1 MNEKDKE
8 LLYQAYLEGIKKVT
22 KTAPM
27 DIEDRK
33 LFLPEDAEFSFP
45 EPKQYPEQLPG
56 RIIMLENN
64 DYLICCIII
73 NEREKD
79 WYLAYKLSPYTV
91 FASEFDI
98 LFATD
103 NGKYILET
111 DNYFYI
117 TEQEIEEA
125 IELDFIER
133 KNLEK
138 LKLELKK
145 EHPSNKNRNTDLESP
160 ENKFRIMEHNITLEL
175 RCRQSNP
182 LIWIPQIELQY
193 KRKPEDTLQLAA
205 ADKHTAQFA
214 LGIISPDMKKLND
227 YAYFAENY
235 TLQKDECHNLLLL
248 PDENLIDKKAEIR
261 CGNIIV
267 FKGKLPKQI
276 VLANF
281 VPFFPKQA
289 QDLLDIK
296 LKVL

>member
-1 MNEKDKE
+1 MGKD
-8 LLYQAYLEGIKKVT
+8 
-22 KTAPM
+22 
-27 DIEDRK
+27 R
-33 LFLPEDAEFSFP
+33 
-45 EPKQYPEQLPG
+45 
-56 RIIMLENN
+56 
-64 DYLICCIII
+64 
-73 NEREKD
+73 
-79 WYLAYKLSPYTV
+79 YLAYKLSPYTV

-103 NGKYILET
+103 SGKYILET

-125 IELDFIER
+125 IEMDFIER

-145 EHPSNKNRNTDLESP
+145 EHPINKNINTDLESP

-205 ADKHTAQFA
+205 ADKHIAQFA

-276 VLANF
+276 VLASF
-281 VPFFPKQA
+281 VHFLPKQA

>member
-27 DIEDRK
+27 DIEDRE

-175 RCRQSNP
+175 N
-182 LIWIPQIELQY
+182 
-193 KRKPEDTLQLAA
+193 
-205 ADKHTAQFA
+205 
-214 LGIISPDMKKLND
+214 
-227 YAYFAENY
+227 
-235 TLQKDECHNLLLL
+235 
-248 PDENLIDKKAEIR
+248 
-261 CGNIIV
+261 
-267 FKGKLPKQI
+267 
-276 VLANF
+276 
-281 VPFFPKQA
+281 
-289 QDLLDIK
+289 
-296 LKVL
+296 